1 MDSKEQIHFLN
12 PSLEEAFKYFYI
24 VPEYQREYVWGDTEV
39 EQLLSDI
46 GEAFQT
52 GKQKDYF
59 IGSTVVCPNA
69 ESFEFVDGQQRMTT
83 FFILLC
89 VLRKEYDM
97 NGENDSVL
105 RSMIFGMLGLL
116 MQLSNA
122 KKCCISSARKSGLSH
137 KSESFRGEK
146 P

>member
-12 PSLEEAFKYFYI
+12 PSLEEAFKYFYV

-59 IGSTVVCPNA
+59 IRQNTDNIFLFRQEFEKVWRIINSVSLYTGLRMPAGETVKAVSPTNFRRA
-69 ESFEFVDGQQRMTT
+69 VQGVQ
-83 FFILLC
+83 
-89 VLRKEYDM
+89 KE
-97 NGENDSVL
+97 E
-105 RSMIFGMLGLL
+105 
-116 MQLSNA
+116 
-122 KKCCISSARKSGLSH
+122 KK
-137 KSESFRGEK
+137 
-146 P
+146 